1 MTRNNLVGTARN
13 LWKFRNIQ
21 GLCLLA
27 NGRMTGNLSDIVFG
41 NMTRLRQLCVS
52 KSALEGYVPWKA
64 LLKLENLEKLQICCT
79 KYGLKGDVPQDI
91 GKLNKL
97 QVLSIG
103 ANNIKG
109 PMPKSINN
117 LTKLWFLDLDLIK
130 FTSGDLSYFSNMPN
144 LTYIDITN
152 CGLKGTIPKDFVK
165 THPLL
170 VELLFKG
177 NMFEGKIEDIIDGL
191 ENLQFLFLRNNR
203 IGGLLPRMLSNLT
216 KLKLLDLSHNDF
228 IGLEKNMAF
237 NQNLEYLFLNDN
249 VNLRTDIGTMLRAIE
264 PCKNLHIFNAS
275 NCSLQG
281 QFSHN
286 NYPVYLGPIT
296 NLDLGTNNLTGSI
309 PSFRTRYFAG
319 ELDSLL
325 YLSLASNQLVGNIP
339 NTFLT
344 SLKILNY
351 LDIRH
356 NSNLRAA
363 DLRFFQLKLK
373 PNYQVAIRTKPN
385 SNFSCPSFQLFTS
398 SGEVHLDP
406 SYYKYSLC
414 SCDKGFYGYGNS
426 CLPCMR
432 GGLCKKAK
440 KQFPSTAA
448 GDDKLSKDNH
458 LEIKMT
464 IKKGYWPCC
473 QGFGDVQR
481 LIKCEMNEVFQT
493 EVCSPSEDCQCRV
506 AASPYKMQ
514 PKTICNSSCI
524 CRLGNT
530 GRFCSQCI
538 SGYYK
543 KGPGCTK
550 CPTLLEIFPYVTTTF
565 FILCFSL
572 SVVLLTRFRS
582 HKRVTLVVM
591 IFLFVTLAFLDFFSV
606 IPAWFFI
613 SIFVTYI
620 VGLTNERA
628 KLQSLI
634 AITVFYFQSLDAI
647 LSEAKIWPA
656 TVVLLKYKITSVFNF
671 DLAQFTCI
679 YHWSQKPEMSF
690 LVLPV
695 LSIAAV
701 TVVWLLHFVVNAI
714 GRRCIIQRST
724 CKRTTIHVLLLVYF
738 PITKTTLSA
747 ISQCVHRDGLS
758 YLKDT
763 PWLDCDGSSY
773 NTLRIEGYVFLG
785 VFVICIPLCILA
797 PLLYKNLGK
806 NGERLSEATDIWL
819 GPLYNI
825 YCINKYRRYFPH
837 LFLSRRLL
845 LAMSLSL
852 IQGTSSFQILSITV
866 VLVVFVIID
875 LIARPFKRCSEKFP
889 FENASDILACVVL
902 LLSFVGLATLRS
914 SASTDQAALVWFILC
929 MNFLLA
935 FLCVLGIL
943 ILLAF
948 SLWRGTQPAP
958 VSLQQYEHIPD
969 GPEDEVE

>member
-21 GLCLLA
+21 GLCLSA

-228 IGLEKNMAF
+228 IGLGKNMAF

-339 NTFLT
+339 NIFLT

-351 LDIRH
+351 LD
-356 NSNLRAA
+356 
-363 DLRFFQLKLK
+363 
-373 PNYQVAIRTKPN
+373 Y
-385 SNFSCPSFQLFTS
+385 
-398 SGEVHLDP
+398 
-406 SYYKYSLC
+406 
-414 SCDKGFYGYGNS
+414 
-426 CLPCMR
+426 
-432 GGLCKKAK
+432 
-440 KQFPSTAA
+440 
-448 GDDKLSKDNH
+448 
-458 LEIKMT
+458 
-464 IKKGYWPCC
+464 
-473 QGFGDVQR
+473 
-481 LIKCEMNEVFQT
+481 
-493 EVCSPSEDCQCRV
+493 
-506 AASPYKMQ
+506 
-514 PKTICNSSCI
+514 
-524 CRLGNT
+524 
-530 GRFCSQCI
+530 
-538 SGYYK
+538 
-543 KGPGCTK
+543 
-550 CPTLLEIFPYVTTTF
+550 
-565 FILCFSL
+565 
-572 SVVLLTRFRS
+572 
-582 HKRVTLVVM
+582 
-591 IFLFVTLAFLDFFSV
+591 
-606 IPAWFFI
+606 
-613 SIFVTYI
+613 
-620 VGLTNERA
+620 
-628 KLQSLI
+628 
-634 AITVFYFQSLDAI
+634 
-647 LSEAKIWPA
+647 
-656 TVVLLKYKITSVFNF
+656 
-671 DLAQFTCI
+671 
-679 YHWSQKPEMSF
+679 
-690 LVLPV
+690 
-695 LSIAAV
+695 
-701 TVVWLLHFVVNAI
+701 
-714 GRRCIIQRST
+714 
-724 CKRTTIHVLLLVYF
+724 
-738 PITKTTLSA
+738 
-747 ISQCVHRDGLS
+747 
-758 YLKDT
+758 
-763 PWLDCDGSSY
+763 
-773 NTLRIEGYVFLG
+773 
-785 VFVICIPLCILA
+785 
-797 PLLYKNLGK
+797 
-806 NGERLSEATDIWL
+806 
-819 GPLYNI
+819 
-825 YCINKYRRYFPH
+825 
-837 LFLSRRLL
+837 
-845 LAMSLSL
+845 
-852 IQGTSSFQILSITV
+852 
-866 VLVVFVIID
+866 VII
-875 LIARPFKRCSEKFP
+875 
-889 FENASDILACVVL
+889 V
-902 LLSFVGLATLRS
+902 T
-914 SASTDQAALVWFILC
+914 
-929 MNFLLA
+929 
-935 FLCVLGIL
+935 
-943 ILLAF
+943 
-948 SLWRGTQPAP
+948 
-958 VSLQQYEHIPD
+958 
-969 GPEDEVE
+969 